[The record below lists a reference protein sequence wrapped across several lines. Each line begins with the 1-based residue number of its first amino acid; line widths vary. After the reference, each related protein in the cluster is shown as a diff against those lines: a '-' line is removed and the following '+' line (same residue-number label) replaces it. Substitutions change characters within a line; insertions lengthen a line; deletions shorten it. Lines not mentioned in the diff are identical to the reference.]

1 MNKVKSTLVVKSNA
15 LVNSS
20 YVLTLVEQ
28 RIILLAI
35 LEARESNKKITAS
48 THVSINVK
56 DYSEHFKVD
65 RSTAYGAIK
74 SAAES
79 LFERQVT
86 FYDQH
91 PTTGKQRKRTTRWVS
106 ERAETEESGVIELV
120 FAHAV
125 IPHIGRLEKN
135 FTSYDLEQVSGLK
148 SIYAVRLYEMLIGW
162 DKRGKKASFELEVL
176 RSQLGLGVDEYP
188 HMSNFKRRVLD
199 LAQKQINEHTDIK
212 VDYTPIKD
220 GVRIAGFEFTF
231 TKKDDQKATPKATK
245 PKKPKV
251 AAVGVDYSVTGFST
265 QHTYALKAIREYAPE
280 ITQDYVI
287 TLAKSEKITLEDALA
302 KIQRD
307 YRKPEDFTLTESD

>member
-1 MNKVKSTLVVKSNA
+1 MMSKTKTKSTLVVKSNA

-56 DYSEHFKVD
+56 DYAEHFKVD

-86 FYDQH
+86 FYDLH

-120 FAHAV
+120 FAPAV

-162 DKRGKKASFELEVL
+162 DKRGKKASFELEGL
-176 RSQLGLGVDEYP
+176 RSQLGLGVNEYMQ
-188 HMSNFKRRVLD
+188 MSDFKRRVLD
-199 LAQKQINEHTDIK
+199 LAIKQINEHTDIK
-212 VDYTPIKD
+212 VSYEAVKA

-231 TKKDDQKATPKATK
+231 TKKDDKAPK

-251 AAVGVDYSVTGFST
+251 AATVYTLAGSNA
-265 QHTYALKAIREYAPE
+265 YALKAIQEYAPE
-280 ITQDYVI
+280 ITEKYVTEYAEREKMTI
-287 TLAKSEKITLEDALA
+287 ENVLALIK
-302 KIQRD
+302 RD
-307 YRKPEDFTLTESD
+307 YQKPQDFDLKKSD